1 MNIVF
6 LDYDGVVNTLMFDGE
21 NKKPYFNFPR
31 HNKVNNFQAVC
42 WLNEL
47 CKKYNA
53 KIVVTSTWRTSD
65 NYKECLYNGGLD
77 KSIEILGRTK
87 KLGTARGI
95 EIQEWLDEHEE
106 LNIEKFVIFD
116 DDADMAHLE
125 PYLVKTDTYIGITYH
140 SFNWAELIFNNMFD
154 KLEGKCTT
162 RK

>member
-21 NKKPYFNFPR
+21 KEAPYFNFPED
-31 HNKVNNFQAVC
+31 NKVNNYQAVC
-42 WLNEL
+42 WLNKL
-47 CKKYNA
+47 CKEYDM
-53 KIVVTSTWRTSD
+53 KIVVTSTWRVYD

-95 EIQEWLDEHEE
+95 EIQEWLDEHKE

-116 DDADMAHLE
+116 DDSDMAHLE

-140 SFNWAELIFNNMFD
+140 SYNWAEIILKGSFD
-154 KLEGKCTT
+154 KWKENTI
-162 RK
+162 